1 MIVLFVA
8 LFAGFMIKVVDF
20 PDFWIFMYWLDPLH
34 YVVEG
39 LVTTQFHADH
49 TPISILAGS
58 SNSSAGFVTAQ
69 TFVADF
75 YPDWKY
81 ASRGYDIFA
90 LCLFVVVLRVGTYL
104 CLRYVRHDK
113 R

>member
-8 LFAGFMIKVVDF
+8 LFGGFMIKATDF

-39 LVTTQFHADH
+39 LVVTQFHGDL
-49 TPISILAGS
+49 TPVTVLTGAT
-58 SNSSAGFVTAQ
+58 AEVVTAN
-69 TFVADF
+69 TYVTSF
-75 YPDWKY
+75 YPDWRY
-81 ASRGYDIFA
+81 ESRGYDIMA
-90 LCLFVVVLRVGTYL
+90 LCLFVVVFRVGTYL
-104 CLRYVRHDK
+104 CLEYVRHDK